1 MKKRTYVHP
10 YGNKET
16 AKLIIIGDQP
26 DKADLQTGI
35 PFSGM
40 IGRDLDTC
48 LQDAKITRG
57 ECYFTNVIK
66 DCDLPIERYISFTKK
81 GPVISET
88 ANEYIKELAEELR
101 GINAEVIIALG
112 PEALLACCDRLGIQ
126 KWRGSILK
134 STLCDK
140 TVIPTYH
147 PNTFGYTKGAQFL
160 NKHCIVFDIKR
171 AKELASGDYVPTK
184 RTLLTKPTYNEV
196 FSFID
201 SCEENA
207 LTFGKHVAYDIE
219 ISNMEV
225 SCISFSQN
233 LTSMCIPFID
243 AGGDYF
249 SPEQEANI
257 WLRITQLLENPNI
270 KKIGQNLVFDSHFL
284 LRKFGIHACNLHD
297 TMIAQR
303 ILMPDYKVG
312 LDFITS
318 IWTDLPYYKEDGKFW
333 LKGEGSYERG
343 WEYNAMDSVVC
354 DEAFPKQVEA
364 LHTQGNW
371 ETYERTRQI
380 ILPLVFMMERG
391 IRINVAQMAEDYEKT
406 QVEIARLEL
415 ELNDMAGQALNA
427 KSPTQLCNYFYECK
441 GIKPYKHQGRITT
454 NELALKRI
462 SRLGYKEA
470 AQILKIR
477 GEVKENSTYRD
488 TSKIDLDGR
497 LRCSYNPVGTRY
509 SRISSSAN
517 IFGTGNNLQ
526 NQPHGILKYFLAD
539 KGYMIYEIDLSQAEN
554 RIVAYV
560 GRIEP
565 MIEAFETNKD
575 VHSLTGALISGKT
588 PDIVKWED
596 DNNIPCPLGSGNK
609 TWRFWGKKCVVGETE
624 VLTPYGWVRI
634 DKLDYHQVPIAQ
646 WSHDG
651 RISFTLVSD
660 FNIYVADKTI
670 KLSGRNSC
678 VEGTEEHRVP
688 IHRSDKNLKRETTL
702 GKLKLDSHFGI
713 PTCGYLS
720 NEKTVLNHFEVML
733 LVAFQADGS
742 FNSNG
747 HKFRFKKERKVKRL
761 TSILNTLNIKHTVT
775 ITADGMTNI
784 YFSGPGWLT
793 KQFDSFLLLLGKYE
807 MQTFMSELT
816 YWDGFE
822 TVNRK
827 QYFSTNRKNAEWV
840 QTIAHLT
847 GYTATIRESAP
858 TGFGKKNLFHVLF
871 NNRNKLANLSTHT
884 KTVNN
889 GRKLVYGPTVPT
901 GFFLIKH
908 EGRISVTGN
917 SNHGLNYDLGYRQF
931 SLYYE
936 IPESAGKLIVERY
949 HTAYPGVRKNFH
961 SYVKACLTANRT
973 LTNLMGRKTMFMGN
987 LANQYERDKIFKEAY
1002 SCIPQGT
1009 VGDVINERGMNY
1021 VYYEDGFE
1029 ELELLM
1035 QVHDSIKFQIPIS
1048 IGWRRHAEMLIRIKR
1063 SLETPLVTHYGREFS
1078 IPADLSIGLNMD
1090 KSNMKQLKGSN
1101 FSENSAVL
1109 ASKLSDIYE
1118 QLRPMQSMKEMWT

>member
-1 MKKRTYVHP
+1 MKKRTYIHP
-10 YGNKET
+10 HGNKET

-48 LQDAKITRG
+48 LQGAKITRG

-81 GPVISET
+81 GPVISEA

-160 NKHCIVFDIKR
+160 NKHCIVFDLKR
-171 AKELASGDYVPTK
+171 AREVFTGEYVPTR
-184 RTLLTKPTYNEV
+184 RTLITKPDYYEV
-196 FSFID
+196 KDFLAGAD
-201 SCEENA
+201 VEGEHNN
-207 LTFGKHVAYDIE
+207 KHIAYDIE

-225 SCISFSQN
+225 SCISFSYN
-233 LTSMCIPFID
+233 MTSMCIPFID
-243 AGGDYF
+243 GQGSYF
-249 SPEQEANI
+249 SPEQEATI
-257 WLRITQLLENPNI
+257 WSYIADILESPKI
-270 KKIGQNLVFDSHFL
+270 KKVGQNLVFDSHFL

-354 DEAFPKQVEA
+354 DEAFPKQAEA
-364 LHTQGNW
+364 LHAQGNW
-371 ETYERTRQI
+371 DTYERTRKI

-488 TSKIDLDGR
+488 TSKVDLDGR

-539 KGYMIYEIDLSQAEN
+539 PGYMIFEIDLSQAEN

-565 MIEAFETNKD
+565 MIEAFETGKD

-588 PDIVKWED
+588 PEEVKYED
-596 DNNIPCPLGSGNK
+596 DHEIYCPLGSGDK
-609 TWRFWGKKCVVGETE
+609 TWRFWGKK
-624 VLTPYGWVRI
+624 
-634 DKLDYHQVPIAQ
+634 A
-646 WSHDG
+646 
-651 RISFTLVSD
+651 
-660 FNIYVADKTI
+660 
-670 KLSGRNSC
+670 
-678 VEGTEEHRVP
+678 
-688 IHRSDKNLKRETTL
+688 
-702 GKLKLDSHFGI
+702 
-713 PTCGYLS
+713 
-720 NEKTVLNHFEVML
+720 
-733 LVAFQADGS
+733 
-742 FNSNG
+742 
-747 HKFRFKKERKVKRL
+747 
-761 TSILNTLNIKHTVT
+761 
-775 ITADGMTNI
+775 
-784 YFSGPGWLT
+784 
-793 KQFDSFLLLLGKYE
+793 
-807 MQTFMSELT
+807 
-816 YWDGFE
+816 
-822 TVNRK
+822 
-827 QYFSTNRKNAEWV
+827 
-840 QTIAHLT
+840 
-847 GYTATIRESAP
+847 
-858 TGFGKKNLFHVLF
+858 
-871 NNRNKLANLSTHT
+871 
-884 KTVNN
+884 
-889 GRKLVYGPTVPT
+889 
-901 GFFLIKH
+901 
-908 EGRISVTGN
+908 
-917 SNHGLNYDLGYRQF
+917 NHGLNYDLGYKQF

-961 SYVKACLTANRT
+961 AYVKQCLSANRT
-973 LTNLMGRKTMFMGN
+973 LTNLMGRKTFFMGD
-987 LANQYERDKIFKEAY
+987 LRGERERDKIFKEAY

-1009 VGDVINERGMNY
+1009 VGDVINERGMNF
-1021 VYYEDGFE
+1021 VYYEDGFD

-1035 QVHDSIKFQIPIS
+1035 QVHDSIKFQIPLS
-1048 IGWRRHAEMLIRIKR
+1048 VGWTRMAQMLIRIKQ
-1063 SLETPLVTHYGREFS
+1063 SLETPLVTHYGRQFV
-1078 IPADLSIGLNMD
+1078 IPADISIGLNMD
-1090 KSNMKQLKGSN
+1090 KSAMKQLKGSK
-1101 FSENSAVL
+1101 FSESVDEL
-1109 ASKLSDIYE
+1109 AMGLEEVWE

>member
-1 MKKRTYVHP
+1 MKKRTYIHP
-10 YGNKET
+10 HGNKET

-26 DKADLQTGI
+26 DRADLQTGM

-81 GPVISET
+81 GPVISEA
-88 ANEYIKELAEELR
+88 ANEYIKELAEELL
-101 GINAEVIIALG
+101 GIKAGIIIALG

-160 NKHCIVFDIKR
+160 NKHCIVFDMKR

-201 SCEENA
+201 ACEENA
-207 LTFGKHVAYDIE
+207 LTFGEHVAYDIE

-257 WLRITQLLENPNI
+257 WLRITQLLENPSI
-270 KKIGQNLVFDSHFL
+270 KKVGQNLVFDSHFL

-303 ILMPDYKVG
+303 ILMPDYKIG

-364 LHTQGNW
+364 LHAQGNW
-371 ETYERTRQI
+371 DTYERTRQI

-391 IRINVAQMAEDYEKT
+391 IRINVTQMAEDYAKT

-427 KSPTQLCNYFYECK
+427 KSPIQLCNYFYECK

-539 KGYMIYEIDLSQAEN
+539 KNYMIYEIDLSQAEN

-588 PDIVKWED
+588 PNEVKKED
-596 DNNIPCPLGSGNK
+596 DEEIYCPLGSGDK
-609 TWRFWGKKCVVGETE
+609 TWRFWGKK
-624 VLTPYGWVRI
+624 
-634 DKLDYHQVPIAQ
+634 A
-646 WSHDG
+646 
-651 RISFTLVSD
+651 
-660 FNIYVADKTI
+660 
-670 KLSGRNSC
+670 
-678 VEGTEEHRVP
+678 
-688 IHRSDKNLKRETTL
+688 
-702 GKLKLDSHFGI
+702 
-713 PTCGYLS
+713 
-720 NEKTVLNHFEVML
+720 
-733 LVAFQADGS
+733 
-742 FNSNG
+742 
-747 HKFRFKKERKVKRL
+747 
-761 TSILNTLNIKHTVT
+761 
-775 ITADGMTNI
+775 
-784 YFSGPGWLT
+784 
-793 KQFDSFLLLLGKYE
+793 
-807 MQTFMSELT
+807 
-816 YWDGFE
+816 
-822 TVNRK
+822 
-827 QYFSTNRKNAEWV
+827 
-840 QTIAHLT
+840 
-847 GYTATIRESAP
+847 
-858 TGFGKKNLFHVLF
+858 
-871 NNRNKLANLSTHT
+871 
-884 KTVNN
+884 
-889 GRKLVYGPTVPT
+889 
-901 GFFLIKH
+901 
-908 EGRISVTGN
+908 
-917 SNHGLNYDLGYRQF
+917 NHGLNYDLGYRQF

-949 HTAYPGVRKNFH
+949 HTAYPGIRKNFH
-961 SYVKACLTANRT
+961 SFVKACLTANRT

-1021 VYYEDGFE
+1021 VYYEPGFE

-1048 IGWRRHAEMLIRIKR
+1048 VGWQRHAEMLIRIKR
-1063 SLETPLVTHYGREFS
+1063 SLETPLTTHYGREFV
-1078 IPADLSIGLNMD
+1078 IPADLSIGLDMD
-1090 KSNMKQLKGSN
+1090 KSSMKQLKGSN
-1101 FSENSAVL
+1101 FSEDQGVL
-1109 ASKLSDIYE
+1109 ADKLSEIYE

>member
-1 MKKRTYVHP
+1 MKKRTYIHP
-10 YGNKET
+10 HGNKET

-26 DKADLQTGI
+26 DKSDLQTGM

-81 GPVISET
+81 GPVISEA

-134 STLCDK
+134 STLCNK

-160 NKHCIVFDIKR
+160 NKHCIVFDMKR
-171 AKELASGDYVPTK
+171 AKELASGDYISTK
-184 RTLLTKPTYNEV
+184 RTLITKPAYNEV
-196 FSFID
+196 FNFLD
-201 SCEENA
+201 LCEENA
-207 LTFGKHVAYDIE
+207 LTFSEHVAYDIE

-225 SCISFSQN
+225 SCISFSQS

-257 WLRITQLLENPNI
+257 WLRITQMLENPNI
-270 KKIGQNLVFDSHFL
+270 KKVGQNLVFDSHFL

-354 DEAFPKQVEA
+354 DEAFPKQAES
-364 LHTQGNW
+364 LHAQGNW
-371 ETYERTRQI
+371 DTYERTRKI

-391 IRINVAQMAEDYEKT
+391 IRINVTQMAKDYDAT
-406 QVEIARLEL
+406 QIEIARLEL

-427 KSPTQLCNYFYECK
+427 KSPTQLCNYFYDCK

-596 DNNIPCPLGSGNK
+596 DNEVYCPLGSGDK
-609 TWRFWGKKCVVGETE
+609 TWRFWGKK
-624 VLTPYGWVRI
+624 
-634 DKLDYHQVPIAQ
+634 A
-646 WSHDG
+646 
-651 RISFTLVSD
+651 
-660 FNIYVADKTI
+660 
-670 KLSGRNSC
+670 
-678 VEGTEEHRVP
+678 
-688 IHRSDKNLKRETTL
+688 
-702 GKLKLDSHFGI
+702 
-713 PTCGYLS
+713 
-720 NEKTVLNHFEVML
+720 
-733 LVAFQADGS
+733 
-742 FNSNG
+742 
-747 HKFRFKKERKVKRL
+747 
-761 TSILNTLNIKHTVT
+761 
-775 ITADGMTNI
+775 
-784 YFSGPGWLT
+784 
-793 KQFDSFLLLLGKYE
+793 
-807 MQTFMSELT
+807 
-816 YWDGFE
+816 
-822 TVNRK
+822 
-827 QYFSTNRKNAEWV
+827 
-840 QTIAHLT
+840 
-847 GYTATIRESAP
+847 
-858 TGFGKKNLFHVLF
+858 
-871 NNRNKLANLSTHT
+871 
-884 KTVNN
+884 
-889 GRKLVYGPTVPT
+889 
-901 GFFLIKH
+901 
-908 EGRISVTGN
+908 
-917 SNHGLNYDLGYRQF
+917 NHGLNYDLGYRQF

-961 SYVKACLTANRT
+961 SFVKACLTANRT

-1048 IGWRRHAEMLIRIKR
+1048 IGWGRHAEMLIRIKR
-1063 SLETPLVTHYGREFS
+1063 SLEIPLVTHYGREFS
-1078 IPADLSIGLNMD
+1078 IPADLSIGLDMD

-1101 FSENSAVL
+1101 FSEDQEVL
-1109 ASKLSDIYE
+1109 AGKLSDIYE
-1118 QLRPMQSMKEMWT
+1118 QLRPMHSMKEMWT